1 MWSRVLKRAFERLE
15 LLEGELSRAVL
26 RGGDDGNIVS
36 LPDRWKRA
44 EFRKPLGMPGRS
56 EQHQYLAGGL
66 LHVAGVTTCQEGWE
80 NQS

>member
-36 LPDRWKRA
+36 LPD
-44 EFRKPLGMPGRS
+44 PLLQYGMI
-56 EQHQYLAGGL
+56 
-66 LHVAGVTTCQEGWE
+66 GVL
-80 NQS
+80 